1 MGGEA
6 AEDAEAQNLSVTHGC
21 GEGRWAKKEGSI
33 LPGEEPSDLGRCNY
47 DTERPKRSRDVTG
60 MDRGL
65 ADEVVVVVKLGA
77 NEGMVTCQ
85 RIKHLESA
93 RGKKN
98 PARRRTE
105 HESDCEIPQQ
115 TTVERSAERACSNL
129 GT

>member
-21 GEGRWAKKEGSI
+21 GEGRWAKKEVSI

-93 RGKKN
+93 RGKKK
-98 PARRRTE
+98 PGEAK
-105 HESDCEIPQQ
+105 D
-115 TTVERSAERACSNL
+115 
-129 GT
+129 GTRKRL